1 MILIHPPV
9 AKPSEP
15 PAGIAKLCGA
25 LNHHR
30 IKYSVLDANLEG
42 LLSLLKTPPASS
54 DTWTCRAFR
63 HLSRHLTSLNGWD
76 VYQDDGRYRR
86 AIKDLNRLLEMTA
99 RSSRVRLGLTNY
111 QHEELSPARS
121 TDLIRAAENPEDNPF
136 YPYFKKRLT
145 ELLKSEQPS
154 VIGFSLNYLSQ
165 ALCTFAMIGFLRRE
179 CPRVKLVLGG
189 GLVTS
194 WMRRP
199 YWQNPFKGLV
209 DHLVAGPGEAP
220 LLSLIDVNPVRNSS
234 GALNPTRPASRNEAG
249 AGITLKCDPAAEQW
263 GIISNGVKVLKECSE
278 RPFGN
283 DHYRPNY
290 DSLPIRDYFA
300 PGPILPYSS
309 SSGCYWNR
317 CSFCPERAEGNPYVA
332 IPVEEVILDLLH
344 LVDRQKPVLI
354 HLLDNAISPS
364 LMKAISE
371 DPPGVPWY
379 GFVRMTRHLA
389 DPDFCLAL
397 KRSGCVMLKIGLES
411 GDQTV
416 LDDLQ
421 KGVNLEEAS
430 SALKNLKEAG
440 IATYVYLLFGTPPEG
455 LIEAR
460 RTLEFVVKH
469 HDCIGFLN
477 LAIFNMPIYGPEA
490 QQMKTKTF
498 YEGDLSLYTSFDH
511 LKGWSR
517 QLIRQFLDKEF
528 KRHPAIASIL
538 RRDPPVF
545 TSNHAPFFCD
555 GFHISHPT

>member
-1 MILIHPPV
+1 MILIYPPV
-9 AKPSEP
+9 AKPCEP

-42 LLSLLKTPPASS
+42 LLSLLKTPPASP

-63 HLSRHLTSLNGWD
+63 HLSRHLTSLNGWNA
-76 VYQDDGRYRR
+76 YQDDGRYRR
-86 AIKDLNRLLEMTA
+86 AIKDLNRLLEITA
-99 RSSRVRLGLTNY
+99 RSSDVRLGLTNY
-111 QHEELSPARS
+111 QHEGLSPIRS

-145 ELLKSEQPS
+145 ELLKSEQSS

-165 ALCTFAMIGFLRRE
+165 ALCTFAMIGLLRRE
-179 CPRVKLVLGG
+179 CPKVKLVLGG
-189 GLVTS
+189 GLMTS

-199 YWQNPFKGLV
+199 HWQNPFKGLV

-220 LLSLIDVNPVRNSS
+220 LLSL
-234 GALNPTRPASRNEAG
+234 G
-249 AGITLKCDPAAEQW
+249 
-263 GIISNGVKVLKECSE
+263 GVQSE
-278 RPFGN
+278 N

-300 PGPILPYSS
+300 PGPILPYSA

-371 DPPGVPWY
+371 HPPGVPWY
-379 GFVRMTRHLA
+379 GFVRITRHLA

-397 KRSGCVMLKIGLES
+397 KRSGCVMLKLGLES

-421 KGVNLEEAS
+421 KGIHLEEAS

-469 HDCIGFLN
+469 ADSIGFLN

-490 QQMKTKTF
+490 QQIETKTF
-498 YEGDLSLYTSFDH
+498 YEGDLSLYTSFNH

-545 TSNHAPFFCD
+545 TSNHAPFFVKDREIGWWGD
-555 GFHISHPT
+555 GVRGIFGKK